1 MLKLEGI
8 KFIAEKYALISLE
21 REIDCEWKTG
31 QYFILRYGEN
41 FNGQVVFPIKIE
53 DRLYFGVCRD
63 WELFSYLE
71 KNGFIEGIEGPCGKP
86 LHISSYKKPVGVSVD
101 EGIFPLL
108 SLYSE
113 RRYTLYHKGEEIK
126 TDTFEIKTLY
136 DLGHLKDII
145 DEEGADVILTAGSN
159 ELSEE
164 IANMNLGIDHMA
176 CVDTPVLDGTGLCLI
191 CRVYVRGEMKL
202 NCVDGMW
209 FPAEEV
215 DWESLRQ
222 REVSLKDA

>member
-1 MLKLEGI
+1 MLKLESVN
-8 KFIAEKYALISLE
+8 FIGEKYALISLKKE
-21 REIDCEWKTG
+21 WKCEWRAG

-41 FNGQVVFPIKIE
+41 FKGQVVFPIRIK
-53 DRLYFGVCRD
+53 DRLYFGVCKD

-86 LHISSYKKPVGVSVD
+86 LDISSYKRPVGVSVG

-113 RRYTLYHKGEEIK
+113 RKYTLYHKGEEIK

-145 DEEGADVILTAGSN
+145 DNERANVILTAGSN

-164 IANMNLGIDHMA
+164 IVNMNLNIDHMA
-176 CVDTPVLDGTGLCLI
+176 CVDTPILDGTGLCLI
-191 CRVYVRGEMKL
+191 CRVYVGGEMKL

-209 FPAEEV
+209 FSAKEV
-215 DWESLRQ
+215 DWESLKQ